1 MSLGGKGFGCTSV
14 GSRVMV
20 ITLFDEKAAALKVAF
35 AQLNTKLLKLRG
47 SKVNVGEAVKYQ
59 P

>member
-1 MSLGGKGFGCTSV
+1 
-14 GSRVMV
+14 MV